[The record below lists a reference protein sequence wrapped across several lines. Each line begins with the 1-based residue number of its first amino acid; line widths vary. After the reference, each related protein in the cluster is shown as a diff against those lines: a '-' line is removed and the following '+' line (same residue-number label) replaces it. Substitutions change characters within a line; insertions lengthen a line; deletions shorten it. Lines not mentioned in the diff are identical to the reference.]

1 MTTSAKNISTTVETM
16 NSVEIPIE
24 TTPVTVREDTEKTVQ
39 GTASTSMNV
48 VNSITPSAPNMNP
61 SASILQ
67 VPIDAYAKKD
77 SSHQEEESRLP
88 ALTLTNVP
96 VVRESADRMEFV

>member
-1 MTTSAKNISTTVETM
+1 MTTSAKNVSTTVETM
-16 NSVEIPIE
+16 KSVEIPIE
-24 TTPVTVREDTEKTVQ
+24 TTPVTVREDIEKTVQ
-39 GTASTSMNV
+39 ATASTLMSV
-48 VNSITPSAPNMNP
+48 VNSIIPSVPSMNP

-77 SSHQEEESRLP
+77 LSHREEESRLL

-96 VVRESADRMEFV
+96 VVQESADRMEFV